1 MSEIIVTDQNFKKEV
16 LEAEMPVLVD
26 FWAPWCG
33 PCQMI
38 GPIISEITKELEGKV
53 KVCKLNVDENPKIA
67 GDFGIMSI
75 PTMKLFKNGKI
86 IEELVGVQP
95 KEIISEKIIKA
106 IAK

>member
-1 MSEIIVTDQNFKKEV
+1 MSEVIVTDQNFKKEV
-16 LEAEMPVLVD
+16 LEAEIPVFVD

-38 GPIISEITKELEGKV
+38 GPVISEIAKELEGKV
-53 KVCKLNVDENPKIA
+53 KVCKLNVDENSKIA
-67 GDFGIMSI
+67 GEYGIMSI

-86 IEELVGVQP
+86 IEELVGMQP

-106 IAK
+106 IGK

>member
-1 MSEIIVTDQNFKKEV
+1 MSEVIVTDQNFKKEV
-16 LEAEMPVLVD
+16 LEAEIPVFVD

-38 GPIISEITKELEGKV
+38 GPVISEIAKELEGKV
-53 KVCKLNVDENPKIA
+53 KVCKLNVDENSKIA
-67 GDFGIMSI
+67 GEYGIMSI

-86 IEELVGVQP
+86 VEELVGMQP

-106 IAK
+106 IGK

>member
-1 MSEIIVTDQNFKKEV
+1 MVTDQNFKKEV
-16 LEAEMPVLVD
+16 LEAEIPVFVD

-38 GPIISEITKELEGKV
+38 GPVISEIAKELEGKV
-53 KVCKLNVDENPKIA
+53 KVCKLNVDENSKIA
-67 GDFGIMSI
+67 GEYGIMSI

-86 IEELVGVQP
+86 IEELVGMQP

-106 IAK
+106 IGK